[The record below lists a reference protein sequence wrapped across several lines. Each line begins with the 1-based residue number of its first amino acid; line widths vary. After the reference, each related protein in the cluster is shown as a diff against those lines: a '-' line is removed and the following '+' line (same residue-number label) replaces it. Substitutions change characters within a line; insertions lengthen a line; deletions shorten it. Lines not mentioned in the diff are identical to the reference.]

1 MPLHVAVASTRPAKV
16 EGAREALAAIAV
28 VAPAYAACVV
38 SAHDVGDV
46 APVMPMSEA
55 ATIQGARLRA
65 RTLFG
70 RVTPATQTTIA
81 LGLEGGLD
89 RLDGPAGPVWVLRS
103 WACAFDGCLES
114 VGAGP
119 TIVVPSAVMRE
130 VEAGRELGDVIDARA
145 GVGTRSHRG
154 AWGVLTADV
163 IGRREAFRLA
173 VVAALAPFYNP
184 EPYTPL
190 SLP

>member
-1 MPLHVAVASTRPAKV
+1 M
-16 EGAREALAAIAV
+16 
-28 VAPAYAACVV
+28 
-38 SAHDVGDV
+38 
-46 APVMPMSEA
+46 
-55 ATIQGARLRA
+55 
-65 RTLFG
+65 
-70 RVTPATQTTIA
+70 TPAGETTIA

-89 RLDGPAGPVWVLRS
+89 RLDDGDGAVWVLRS
-103 WACAFDGCLES
+103 WACAYDGRLES

-119 TIVVPSAVMRE
+119 TIVVPPAVMRE

-145 GVGTRSHRG
+145 GAGTRSHRG

-184 EPYTPL
+184 APY
-190 SLP
+190 SS